1 MGRFNKDM
9 KTKDLPIP
17 NLGLTE
23 IALLQVL
30 FYAVFWLM
38 SDYTATLLTLVLPI
52 IFLCLLIISLAA
64 EVIDKDRLSK
74 TPRWYFKFMLISII
88 VPILTAIVFVMALG
102 ANFDWTK
109 L

>member
-30 FYAVFWLM
+30 FYAALWLM
-38 SDYTATLLTLVLPI
+38 SDYTATLLTLVFPV
-52 IFLCLLIISLAA
+52 IFLFLLIIALAA
-64 EVIDKDRLSK
+64 EVIDKRSK
-74 TPRWYFKFMLISII
+74 TPRWYFKFMIISII
-88 VPILTAIVFVMALG
+88 APIITAIVFVMALG

>member
-1 MGRFNKDM
+1 MAKFNKDM

-23 IALLQVL
+23 IALFQVL
-30 FYAVFWLM
+30 FYAGIWVM
-38 SDYTATLLTLVLPI
+38 SDYTATLLTLVLPV
-52 IFLCLLIISLAA
+52 IFLFLLIISLFS
-64 EVIDKDRLSK
+64 EMIDRSK
-74 TPRWYFKFMLISII
+74 TPRWYFKFMIISIL
-88 VPILTAIVFVMALG
+88 VPILTAVVFVAALG

>member
-1 MGRFNKDM
+1 MARFNKDM

-17 NLGLTE
+17 NIGLTE

-30 FYAVFWLM
+30 FYAVFWLI
-38 SDYTATLLTLVLPI
+38 SDYTATLLTLVFPV
-52 IFLCLLIISLAA
+52 IFLFLLIISFAA
-64 EVIDKDRLSK
+64 ELIDTRSK
-74 TPRWYFKFMLISII
+74 TPRWYFKFMAISII
-88 VPILTAIVFVMALG
+88 VPILTAAVFVMALG

>member
-1 MGRFNKDM
+1 MARFNKNM

-17 NLGLTE
+17 NIGLVE

-30 FYAVFWLM
+30 FYAVFWVT
-38 SDYTATLLTLVLPI
+38 SDYTATLLTLVFPV
-52 IFLCLLIISLAA
+52 IFLFLLIIATAA
-64 EVIDKDRLSK
+64 EMIDKRSK
-74 TPRWYFKFMLISII
+74 TPRWYFKFMAISILM
-88 VPILTAIVFVMALG
+88 PILTAAIFVMALG

>member
-1 MGRFNKDM
+1 MARFNKDM

-17 NLGLTE
+17 NIGLTE

-30 FYAVFWLM
+30 FYAVFWLL
-38 SDYTATLLTLVLPI
+38 SDYTATLLTLVFPI
-52 IFLCLLIISLAA
+52 IFLFLLIIAIAA
-64 EVIDKDRLSK
+64 EVIDTRSK
-74 TPRWYFKFMLISII
+74 TPRWYFKFMAISII
-88 VPILTAIVFVMALG
+88 VPILTAAVFVMALG